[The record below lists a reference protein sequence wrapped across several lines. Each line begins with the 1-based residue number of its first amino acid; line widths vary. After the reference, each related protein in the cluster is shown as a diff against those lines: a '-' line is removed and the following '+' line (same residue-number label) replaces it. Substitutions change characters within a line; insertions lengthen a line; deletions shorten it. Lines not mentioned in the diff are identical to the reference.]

1 MHYFRD
7 SSANPQVKITRLLR
21 EFIESEKAGG
31 LILLVCTVIALCIA
45 NSQWGNSY
53 IEFWHR
59 HADLSFAS
67 VSLNFSIEHWIN
79 DGLMAIF
86 FLLVGLEIERELYA
100 GELKDLKVAAL
111 PISAAI
117 GGMLVPAAIHFI
129 FNRGT
134 VTQAGFGIPMATDIA
149 FALGM
154 LALLG
159 NRVPFSLKI
168 FLTAL
173 AIIDDLGAILVIA
186 IFYNDGLSWAY
197 LSVALGIFAGL
208 FVLGKLK
215 VYNLLFYLIPGIIM
229 WYCMLKSGVH
239 ATITGVLLAFA
250 IPFGGTDRKSPSYR
264 LQHFLHKPVAFIILP
279 VFALANTGL
288 ILSNGWVHELTTKN
302 NLGIILGLVIGKPAG
317 ILLFCFF
324 LIKLKW
330 GSLPAAI
337 SLKHL
342 TGAGILAGIGFTM
355 SIFIANLAFKD
366 GDTIQSSKIAVL
378 ASSVLASVAG
388 LLWLRITLKEKPGKA
403 GVEQD
408 EPETSTHSL
417 SHEEGGT
424 S

>member
-1 MHYFRD
+1 M
-7 SSANPQVKITRLLR
+7 KITRLLK
-21 EFIESEKAGG
+21 EFLESEKTGG
-31 LILLVCTVIALCIA
+31 VILLICTVISLCIA
-45 NSQWGNSY
+45 NSQWGNTY
-53 IEFWHR
+53 VDFWHR
-59 HADLSFAS
+59 YADLSFAS
-67 VSLNFSIEHWIN
+67 VKLNYSIEHWVN

-111 PISAAI
+111 PIAAAI

-129 FNRGT
+129 FNQGT
-134 VTQAGFGIPMATDIA
+134 VSQSGFGIPMATDIA

-173 AIIDDLGAILVIA
+173 AIIDDLGAILIIA
-186 IFYNDGLSWAY
+186 IFYNDGISWIYLLS
-197 LSVALGIFAGL
+197 ALGIFAGL
-208 FVLGKLK
+208 LILGKLK
-215 VYNLLFYLIPGIIM
+215 VYNLLFYILPGIIM

-250 IPFGGTDRKSPSYR
+250 IPFGGTGRKSPSYR

-279 VFALANTGL
+279 IFALANTGL
-288 ILSNGWVHELTTKN
+288 ILSDGWTNELTTN
-302 NLGIILGLVIGKPAG
+302 NSLGIILGLLIGKPIG
-317 ILLFCFF
+317 ILFFCFL
-324 LIKLKW
+324 LIRLKW
-330 GSLPAAI
+330 GSLPTGI

-366 GDTIQSSKIAVL
+366 PTTIQFSKI
-378 ASSVLASVAG
+378 SVLVGSALACIAG
-388 LLWLRITLKEKPGKA
+388 LIWLRTTLKENR
-403 GVEQD
+403 
-408 EPETSTHSL
+408 
-417 SHEEGGT
+417 EEVRIEDN
-424 S
+424 

>member
-1 MHYFRD
+1 M
-7 SSANPQVKITRLLR
+7 KISRLFK
-21 EFIESEKAGG
+21 EFFESEKAGG
-31 LILLVCTVIALCIA
+31 IILLVCTIISLTIA
-45 NSQWGNSY
+45 NSQWGGSY
-53 IEFWHR
+53 IDFWQR
-59 HADLSFAS
+59 HVDLSFAS
-67 VSLNFSIEHWIN
+67 VNLNYSIEHWIN

-100 GELKDLKVAAL
+100 GELKDLKVASL
-111 PISAAI
+111 PIAAAI

-129 FNRGT
+129 FNQGT
-134 VTQAGFGIPMATDIA
+134 ATQPGFGIPMATDIA

-186 IFYNDGLSWAY
+186 IFYNDGISWGYLLS
-197 LSVALGIFAGL
+197 ALGIFAGL

-215 VYNLLFYLIPGIIM
+215 IYTLLFYLIPGIIM

-250 IPFGGTDRKSPSYR
+250 IPFGGSNKKSPSYR

-279 VFALANTGL
+279 IFALANTCL
-288 ILSNGWVHELTTKN
+288 ILSDGWVKDLTTNN
-302 NLGIILGLVIGKPAG
+302 NLGIIIGLLIGKPMG
-317 ILLFCFF
+317 IVLFCFL
-324 LIKLKW
+324 LIKFKR
-330 GSLPAAI
+330 GSLPTGI
-337 SLKHL
+337 SMKHI

-355 SIFIANLAFKD
+355 SIFIANLAFKN

-378 ASSVLASVAG
+378 TGSVLACVAG
-388 LLWLRITLKEKPGKA
+388 LFWLNFSLKKSK
-403 GVEQD
+403 
-408 EPETSTHSL
+408 
-417 SHEEGGT
+417 EEEIEMEN
-424 S
+424 